1 MSGVLNPNPVII
13 ILQERDAEVE
23 ELRRE
28 VERLLSLSNWS
39 RKTEVEK
46 ELSWMRGALEK
57 ALRNIAICTECKVK
71 HDLIFG
77 HVDKERSCLNS
88 NTSSIRTQARAQHRK
103 LSDLLI
109 QRGATFFTASK

>member
-1 MSGVLNPNPVII
+1 MSEVLNPNPVII

-28 VERLLSLSNWS
+28 VERLLSLINWS
-39 RKTEVEK
+39 KKTEVE

-57 ALRNIAICTECKVK
+57 ALRNIAICPECKVK
-71 HDLIFG
+71 HNLIFG
-77 HVDKERSCLNS
+77 HVDKESSCLTS

-109 QRGATFFTASK
+109 QRGATFFAASK